1 MGRKGEDAVCK
12 YLKKQKYKI
21 LHRNF
26 ETPFGEAD
34 IIARKGETYCFIEV
48 KTRSDDVHGLPS
60 EAVDREKQRRCRMI
74 ANYYCTI
81 LREEVPCRFDVASI
95 CDGEL
100 EYFEGAY
107 I

>member
-26 ETPFGEAD
+26 TTPFGEAD
-34 IIARKGETYCFIEV
+34 IVAKKDGVYCFIEV
-48 KTRSDDVHGLPS
+48 KTRTSDVYGLPA
-60 EAVDREKQRRCRMI
+60 EAVDREKQRRYRMI
-74 ANYYCTI
+74 ANYYCTV
-81 LREEVPCRFDVASI
+81 LREEVPCRFDVAAI
-95 CDGEL
+95 YEGGLD
-100 EYFEGAY
+100 YYEGAF